1 MRKYDKSE
9 GWIERGRNL
18 LSSLYFRLLLLN
30 ALRKLLIGSLNFQ
43 FWNILVVSCNYMHVC
58 FYCDL
63 LFCTHFFLLLILV
76 ELNIENWKMSLFPI
90 VCDDHH
96 FPCVCLW
103 SGVWWPGPD
112 HTYDV
117 SNHTGHNLSSSGRFL
132 LRSLI
137 PSYQAVCCPLASP
150 QNRFPSLYWGRE
162 CEGRAKP
169 PGAGSGRRY
178 ILFFS
183 RIPIKIS
190 FLFGGD
196 FFQLIFQY
204 NARNQTEE
212 RTGVLKII
220 WHVWQFHMSKYW

>member
-1 MRKYDKSE
+1 MKRSCCKLELILCLFLLRSAVLYPLLSLINF
-9 GWIERGRNL
+9 GWIK
-18 LSSLYFRLLLLN
+18 YW
-30 ALRKLLIGSLNFQ
+30 KL
-43 FWNILVVSCNYMHVC
+43 
-58 FYCDL
+58 
-63 LFCTHFFLLLILV
+63 
-76 ELNIENWKMSLFPI
+76 ENVPFS
-90 VCDDHH
+90 H
-96 FPCVCLW
+96 CLW
-103 SGVWWPGPD
+103 WPSFPLCVSLAGVWWPGPD

-117 SNHTGHNLSSSGRFL
+117 SNHTGHNLSSSSRFL

-196 FFQLIFQY
+196 FFSINFPIQCAQSDGGTNRSVKNNLTCLTISHVKILIIACFPCP
-204 NARNQTEE
+204 AGLTLSPRS
-212 RTGVLKII
+212 LKI
-220 WHVWQFHMSKYW
+220 SLLS

>member
-1 MRKYDKSE
+1 MKRSCCKLQFSLCLFLLRSAVLYPLLSLINF
-9 GWIERGRNL
+9 GWIKYWKLENVPFSHCL
-18 LSSLYFRLLLLN
+18 LWPS
-30 ALRKLLIGSLNFQ
+30 
-43 FWNILVVSCNYMHVC
+43 
-58 FYCDL
+58 
-63 LFCTHFFLLLILV
+63 
-76 ELNIENWKMSLFPI
+76 FPL
-90 VCDDHH
+90 
-96 FPCVCLW
+96 CV

-196 FFQLIFQY
+196 FFSINFPIQCAQSDGGTNRSVKNNLTCLTISHVKILIIACFPCPAGLTLSPQSW
-204 NARNQTEE
+204 
-212 RTGVLKII
+212 KI
-220 WHVWQFHMSKYW
+220 SLSS